1 MVWVPCFSR
10 YPCIAHKGLGQTADP
25 PKLPGGRWH
34 RGLRRSWPYPWG
46 IDIENI
52 LSIKSS
58 MNVDNLMIYLMH
70 GDLDRVFTSKN
81 GENMETSVD
90 LDCFFPPTKYTR
102 HCYLQRIVDW
112 QWVNM
117 WLNKSAKDSFMF
129 CLPLEWTAVSYITL
143 CLFAI
148 YLRLAEVFFYKLYGI
163 LVYT

>member
-1 MVWVPCFSR
+1 MGFSTVETTALLDTL
-10 YPCIAHKGLGQTADP
+10 CTMAHGPLSSPRCGAGATVAPLG
-25 PKLPGGRWH
+25 GGRWH

-90 LDCFFPPTKYTR
+90 LDCFFHQQST
-102 HCYLQRIVDW
+102 LD
-112 QWVNM
+112 
-117 WLNKSAKDSFMF
+117 
-129 CLPLEWTAVSYITL
+129 TAISNALLIGN
-143 CLFAI
+143 
-148 YLRLAEVFFYKLYGI
+148 E
-163 LVYT
+163 